1 MSVMMRRRDDSA
13 SASSS
18 YQQPLQFDEGLLR
31 AAPPP
36 PSRQWTPK
44 PAPSS
49 AGRQRYSDGSR
60 PLKRASAD
68 DDLLYDPE
76 RPSLTPRVSATL
88 SAAYAA
94 MRRARAFDW
103 GGRTP
108 EWWLSD
114 EAHRF
119 KGRVDYPMEMYGD
132 LLSTAREDAARVA
145 AVARH
150 VNTAALAL
158 GRELGLDEEERYAK
172 LRVVEVFM
180 DEVEEAEAE
189 GDRRGERAMKRA
201 LDAAFAARA
210 LEQRRALAAMP
221 RALPKVAPAR
231 GVEVWRASREEEA
244 VQRAVA
250 AEASRAVASRFVD
263 LGGLPAPAPR
273 AVPRAAASRGAAR
286 SSASRGRRP
295 V

>member
-1 MSVMMRRRDDSA
+1 M
-13 SASSS
+13 
-18 YQQPLQFDEGLLR
+18 QFDDGLLR
-31 AAPPP
+31 AAPPAS
-36 PSRQWTPK
+36 SRQWMPK

-49 AGRQRYSDGSR
+49 AGRQRYSSSGSSSSSR

-145 AVARH
+145 AVGRH

-221 RALPKVAPAR
+221 RALTKEAPAR
-231 GVEVWRASREEEA
+231 GVEVWRASRAEEA

-273 AVPRAAASRGAAR
+273 AVPRAVPR
-286 SSASRGRRP
+286 SSRR
-295 V
+295 

>member
-1 MSVMMRRRDDSA
+1 LNV
-13 SASSS
+13 
-18 YQQPLQFDEGLLR
+18 
-31 AAPPP
+31 
-36 PSRQWTPK
+36 
-44 PAPSS
+44 
-49 AGRQRYSDGSR
+49 
-60 PLKRASAD
+60 
-68 DDLLYDPE
+68 DPE
-76 RPSLTPRVSATL
+76 RPSLTPRVGATAATL
-88 SAAYAA
+88 SASFAA
-94 MRRARAFDW
+94 VRRARAFDW
-103 GGRTP
+103 GGRTQ

-132 LLSTAREDAARVA
+132 LLSTAREDALRVA

-158 GRELGLDEEERYAK
+158 GRELERDEEERYAK

-189 GDRRGERAMKRA
+189 GDLRGERAMKCA

-210 LEQRRALAAMP
+210 LEQRRALAALP
-221 RALPKVAPAR
+221 RALPKEAR

-244 VQRAVA
+244 VQRAAA

-273 AVPRAAASRGAAR
+273 AVPRSSR
-286 SSASRGRRP
+286 SSRR
-295 V
+295 

>member
-1 MSVMMRRRDDSA
+1 MSVMRRRDDSA
-13 SASSS
+13 SS
-18 YQQPLQFDEGLLR
+18 YQQPLQFDDGLLR

-36 PSRQWTPK
+36 SSRQWTPK

-60 PLKRASAD
+60 PLKRGSSAD
-68 DDLLYDPE
+68 NDDEALLYDPE

-145 AVARH
+145 AVTRH

-158 GRELGLDEEERYAK
+158 GRELGRDEEERYAR

-201 LDAAFAARA
+201 LDAAFEARA
-210 LEQRRALAAMP
+210 LEQRRALAALP
-221 RALPKVAPAR
+221 RALPKAEAR

-244 VQRAVA
+244 VQRAAA

-263 LGGLPAPAPR
+263 LDSLPAAPVSRAPR
-273 AVPRAAASRGAAR
+273 ALPASRGARSR
-286 SSASRGRRP
+286 SSRR
-295 V
+295 

>member
-1 MSVMMRRRDDSA
+1 
-13 SASSS
+13 
-18 YQQPLQFDEGLLR
+18 
-31 AAPPP
+31 
-36 PSRQWTPK
+36 
-44 PAPSS
+44 
-49 AGRQRYSDGSR
+49 
-60 PLKRASAD
+60 LKRASSAD
-68 DDLLYDPE
+68 DEAALLYDPE
-76 RPSLTPRVSATL
+76 RPSLTPRVGATL

-158 GRELGLDEEERYAK
+158 GRELGRDEEERYAR

-221 RALPKVAPAR
+221 RALTKEAPAR

-250 AEASRAVASRFVD
+250 AEASREVASRFVD
-263 LGGLPAPAPR
+263 LGGLPAPPPRAPR
-273 AVPRAAASRGAAR
+273 AVPRALPASRGAR
-286 SSASRGRRP
+286 SSASRGGRR

>member
-1 MSVMMRRRDDSA
+1 M
-13 SASSS
+13 
-18 YQQPLQFDEGLLR
+18 
-31 AAPPP
+31 
-36 PSRQWTPK
+36 
-44 PAPSS
+44 
-49 AGRQRYSDGSR
+49 
-60 PLKRASAD
+60 KRASAD
-68 DDLLYDPE
+68 DEEGLYDPE
-76 RPSLTPRVSATL
+76 RPSLTPRVGATL

-132 LLSTAREDAARVA
+132 LLSTAREDAARAA

-158 GRELGLDEEERYAK
+158 GRELGRDEEERYAK

-221 RALPKVAPAR
+221 RALPKEAPVR

-244 VQRAVA
+244 VQRAAA

-263 LGGLPAPAPR
+263 LGGLPAPS
-273 AVPRAAASRGAAR
+273 AVPRAARAVSSSASRGAR